1 MWIHGKSSH
10 YYKKAISAG
19 TWSRIGNLINNR
31 GLEFDHMLCD
41 LSRTSKTG
49 KENTDPVVKG
59 LFYNILVQKKHEN
72 VKLINFTPDVIVPNE
87 PLDEMEMIRK
97 KSFLTW
103 QHLLKELISNRM
115 VIRWFFSTSDLGMV
129 TWNIYSVTIHLNVVI

>member
-1 MWIHGKSSH
+1 
-10 YYKKAISAG
+10 
-19 TWSRIGNLINNR
+19 
-31 GLEFDHMLCD
+31 MLCD

-97 KSFLTW
+97 KSFLHGNT
-103 QHLLKELISNRM
+103 
-115 VIRWFFSTSDLGMV
+115 
-129 TWNIYSVTIHLNVVI
+129 Y